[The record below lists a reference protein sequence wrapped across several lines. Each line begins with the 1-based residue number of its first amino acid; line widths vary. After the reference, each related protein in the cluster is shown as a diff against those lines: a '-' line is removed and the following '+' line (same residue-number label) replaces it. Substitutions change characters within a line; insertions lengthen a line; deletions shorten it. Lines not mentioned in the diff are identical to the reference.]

1 MFQTSS
7 HWLLSLL
14 LGGFL
19 FLTVQPP
26 KTEAGTPSPLQVHRL
41 KHVKAT
47 PPLTTYKP
55 LRVLSFNVAHG
66 SNNMMGVVP
75 IFTSASTIKKRLNA
89 IAQFFRT
96 VKADVVGLQEA
107 DGPSWWSGRF
117 HHVNYLSRAARYPF
131 AGLGIHVQSS
141 SKRYGT
147 ALLSRW
153 PLRKAISYR
162 FKPLSSFKKGFVL
175 GQVQWP
181 GKPHIRVNIVSLH
194 LDPHQKAVQT
204 HQLKELIQVLKK
216 RKNPVIV
223 MGDFN
228 TTWHTKK
235 SPLKIFTKAMKLKAY
250 QPANTQL
257 YTHRFPR
264 AKRIDWIFI
273 SQGLRFITHS
283 VVRKE
288 FTDHYPVMADIGLGK
303 QLYTS
308 QPASRPISL
317 PSSSSKP

>member
-1 MFQTSS
+1 MLQTSP

-19 FLTVQPP
+19 TLATTPP
-26 KTEAGTPSPLQVHRL
+26 RAEAGTPSPLQVRRL
-41 KHVKAT
+41 KNIKVS
-47 PPLTTYKP
+47 PPLATYKP

-66 SNNMMGVVP
+66 SNNIMGVVP
-75 IFTSASTIKKRLNA
+75 IFTSASTIKKRLDA

-117 HHVNYLSRAARYPF
+117 HHVNYLARAARYPF

-153 PLRKAISYR
+153 PLKKSISYR

-181 GKPHIRVNIVSLH
+181 GKPHVWVDIVSLH
-194 LDPHQKAVQT
+194 LDPQQKTVQT
-204 HQLKELIQVLKK
+204 HQLNELVKVLKK

-228 TTWHTKK
+228 TTWYTKK
-235 SPLKIFTKAMKLKAY
+235 SPLKIFAKAMNLKAY
-250 QPANTQL
+250 QPANKQL

-273 SQGLRFITHS
+273 SQGLRFVTYS
-283 VVRKE
+283 VIPKE
-288 FTDHYPVMADIGLGK
+288 FTDHYPVMADIALGK
-303 QLYTS
+303 QLRTSQPTS
-308 QPASRPISL
+308 QPASRPSSL
-317 PSSSSKP
+317 PKP